1 MKRLLALALP
11 LLALAGCEV
20 HTTSCH
26 YHNGEEHCHSAYHHG
41 NTYYHSTPVVTNT
54 YYGEDT
60 TTNIIVVEEE
70 EYYSS
75 CSPEAPYPWEAEW
88 CSFDGITC
96 CAWTQ
101 VTNSIEHVYCY
112 YDWCGW
118 ELVEINEYY

>member
-20 HTTSCH
+20 HTTECH
-26 YHNGEEHCHSAYHHG
+26 YHNGTQHCHSAYHH
-41 NTYYHSTPVVTNT
+41 SSPVVTNT

-70 EYYSS
+70 EVYYPY

-96 CAWTQ
+96 CAWGQ

-112 YDWCGW
+112 YDYCGW
-118 ELVEINEYY
+118 ELTEIHEYY